1 MTTITGDQRQRYT
14 YDAVYHALVHR
25 LVDLHRQV
33 GLSWEDLRAAVDIAE
48 QIDRAPAESTREAQ
62 S

>member
-1 MTTITGDQRQRYT
+1 MTTITAEQRQRYT

-33 GLSWEDLRAAVDIAE
+33 GLSWGDLRAAVHLAE
-48 QIDRAPAESTREAQ
+48 QIDRVGADRHEDRQP
-62 S
+62 